1 MTREATGLFLF
12 VLEFSRQIRQSR
24 LKNVGWFHFGRN
36 IFMRY
41 LALLAPIFILF
52 AVVAVSVPAQ
62 EITPANLPADTSLV
76 IYSHSRDKIQAA
88 VPSNPMVKAWYSPEY
103 AQIRTLL
110 VQYFIGQMTPK
121 PGAQKIAIAPQNI
134 DRMLSVLQN
143 SLVIGFSST
152 SDIGVIL
159 QSSGNSAGQL
169 LRTPGLFFIL
179 DTTGK
184 EAEFT
189 QAWPALVAALPR
201 EITHTKYDFAG
212 TSVEKFAGPN
222 QTTFAAR
229 LGNRFVWSNQQTVL
243 EDLIGRLK
251 PGAPT
256 GNSLAENPDFQHCQ
270 VQPAPAAVVHFFYRF
285 PDFSKIPVPA
295 NPQVDTGAMV
305 KAMHLDSIHAICGNI
320 AMTQDAE
327 FSQWQILADTS
338 PGSLLSWFGSNH
350 AQFDT
355 AALAT
360 SSTSSITVGTFD
372 LQAFYKTLKS
382 AVVAAMPGRQQAS
395 ADLMEGMA
403 SMQLGMP
410 ITDALGLIRGEFASI
425 NTKSQ
430 AADPPGVVALTISN
444 PKQIVDLIQKLV
456 PSEISD
462 ESQENGV
469 TFFKTPAILGSEPNK
484 PASDY
489 FALTPQFLLVS
500 SDRQVLHDFAAR
512 AGSDQTVGGGAS
524 IVTNPDV
531 RRLRAMMPAEVLG
544 FSITDYSNGGFQK
557 QMTKAFADMQSQDK
571 SKTTPEELQL
581 LQALSQIPWA
591 NFMGGIHWGVSAW
604 WKNADGIHIESRM
617 Q

>member
-1 MTREATGLFLF
+1 MLKFLRE
-12 VLEFSRQIRQSR
+12 IRQSR
-24 LKNVGWFHFGRN
+24 FTNVGWFHIWRN
-36 IFMRY
+36 IFMRIF
-41 LALLAPIFILF
+41 ARLAPILILF
-52 AVVAVSVPAQ
+52 ALIAVSAPAQ

-88 VPSNPMVKAWYSPEY
+88 VPANPMVKAWYSPEY
-103 AQIRTLL
+103 AQIRVLL

-121 PGAQKIAIAPQNI
+121 PGAPNIVITPQNI

-143 SLVIGFSST
+143 SLVIGVSGTTDFAALAQT
-152 SDIGVIL
+152 
-159 QSSGNSAGQL
+159 SSGSPMQFFKVS
-169 LRTPGLFFIL
+169 GLFFIL

-184 EAEFT
+184 DAEFT
-189 QAWPALVAALPR
+189 QVWPALVAALPK
-201 EITHTKYDFAG
+201 EIAHTKYDFAG
-212 TSVEKFAGPN
+212 TPVDKFAGPN

-229 LGNRFVWSNQQTVL
+229 VGNRFVWSNQQTVL

-251 PGAPT
+251 PGAPA
-256 GNSLAENPDFQHCQ
+256 GNSLAENADFQHCN
-270 VQPAPAAVVHFFYRF
+270 VRPSPGAVLHFFYRF

-327 FSQWQILADTS
+327 SSQWQILGDTS
-338 PGSLLSWFGSNH
+338 PGSLLSWAGTNH

-355 AALAT
+355 PALAA

-372 LQAFYKTLKS
+372 LQAFYKTVKS

-403 SMQLGMP
+403 AMQLGMP

-425 NTKSQ
+425 NINSQ
-430 AADPPGVVALTISN
+430 AADPPGVFALTISD
-444 PKQIVDLIQKLV
+444 PQKIMDLIHKLP
-456 PSEISD
+456 PSMISD
-462 ESQENGV
+462 EKQESGV
-469 TFFKTPAILGSEPNK
+469 IFFKTDAIFGSEPNK
-484 PASDY
+484 PAPDY
-489 FALTPQFLLVS
+489 FALTPRFMLVS
-500 SDRQVLHDFAAR
+500 SDKQVLHDFVAR
-512 AGSDQTVGGGAS
+512 AGSAQSTVASVAS
-524 IVTNPDV
+524 IMANPDV

-544 FSITDYSNGGFQK
+544 FSITDYSSGYFQK
-557 QMTKAFADMQSQDK
+557 EMTKAFAEVQSQDK

-604 WKNADGIHIESRM
+604 WKDADGIHIESHM